1 MSTAKRSLH
10 YQTVGTF
17 NDAPRCGRPVRYAGT
32 FELKLTGFYCQSTP
46 LPGCGRWTL
55 RWAQLYLAAHPE
67 HLDACPS
74 KSTIHRILKKN
85 KLKPHQSRYFLN
97 ITDPHFFPKMEH
109 LVSLYMNP
117 PPNLFFFDE
126 CPGIQILKRLAP
138 DLRSE
143 HMMKRLE
150 EFEYIRNGTMDVLA
164 FLSQTDGE
172 IYAEC
177 QADHKTETFLS
188 VFKRH
193 VACYSATE
201 QLDYVMD
208 NLSTHTTYLFGQTVA
223 QLSALSGPPESA
235 LDTLEKRVAWL
246 TSTEKRI
253 VIHFTPYHGS
263 WLNLIEHWFGIM
275 NQKVLGEL
283 FHSAENLQRAFKAFV
298 QNWNDLLAHPF
309 RWSYDGKGLHEKA
322 VKRFIQMLENSA
334 AELEISM
341 LTKQLCLMK
350 NLLDDYATEISKEVQ
365 QTLIHMLQ
373 IQYVVLEE
381 LIQNEPGPVR
391 KVKAAN
397 ALSAMTPYVLTGAG
411 SKNDERQ
418 AA

>member
-1 MSTAKRSLH
+1 MARRSRH
-10 YQTVGTF
+10 YQTAGTF
-17 NDAPRCGRPVRYAGT
+17 NDAPRCGRPARYTAS

-67 HLDACPS
+67 RLDACPS

-109 LVSLYMNP
+109 SVRLYMNP

-150 EFEYIRNGTMDVLA
+150 EFEYIRNGTMNVLA
-164 FLSQTDGE
+164 FLKQTNGK

-193 VACYSATE
+193 VACYPATE
-201 QLDYVMD
+201 QLDYVRD
-208 NLSTHTTYLFGQTVA
+208 NLSTHTTPLFCQTVA
-223 QLSALSGPPESA
+223 ELSEVPCPPESA

-246 TSTEKRI
+246 TSAEKRI

-275 NQKVLGEL
+275 NQNVFNESFG
-283 FHSAENLQRAFKAFV
+283 SAESLRSAFDAFV
-298 QNWNDLLAHPF
+298 QNWNDLQAHP
-309 RWSYDGKGLHEKA
+309 YPL
-322 VKRFIQMLENSA
+322 
-334 AELEISM
+334 
-341 LTKQLCLMK
+341 
-350 NLLDDYATEISKEVQ
+350 
-365 QTLIHMLQ
+365 
-373 IQYVVLEE
+373 VL
-381 LIQNEPGPVR
+381 R
-391 KVKAAN
+391 
-397 ALSAMTPYVLTGAG
+397 
-411 SKNDERQ
+411 R
-418 AA
+418 

>member
-1 MSTAKRSLH
+1 
-10 YQTVGTF
+10 
-17 NDAPRCGRPVRYAGT
+17 
-32 FELKLTGFYCQSTP
+32 
-46 LPGCGRWTL
+46 
-55 RWAQLYLAAHPE
+55 
-67 HLDACPS
+67 
-74 KSTIHRILKKN
+74 
-85 KLKPHQSRYFLN
+85 
-97 ITDPHFFPKMEH
+97 MEH

-143 HMMKRLE
+143 RMMKRLE
-150 EFEYIRNGTMDVLA
+150 EFEYIRNGTMNVLA
-164 FLSQTDGE
+164 FLNQTNGK

-193 VACYSATE
+193 VACYCATE

-208 NLSTHTTYLFGQTVA
+208 NLSTHTTSLFCQTVA
-223 QLSALSGPPESA
+223 ELSEVPCPPESA
-235 LDTLEKRVAWL
+235 LDKLEKRVAWL
-246 TSTEKRI
+246 TSAEKRI

-275 NQKVLGEL
+275 NQKVLSESFG
-283 FHSAENLQRAFKAFV
+283 SAEQLRSAFDAFV
-298 QNWNDLLAHPF
+298 QNWNELQAHPF

-322 VKRFIQMLENSA
+322 VKRFVQMLEHRVD
-334 AELEISM
+334 ELEISM

-365 QTLIHMLQ
+365 QKLIHMLQ
-373 IQYVVLEE
+373 IQHVVLEE
-381 LIQNEPGPVR
+381 RIQNEPGPVR

-397 ALSAMTPYVLTGAG
+397 ALSAMTPYILIGEG
-411 SKNDERQ
+411 SENYERQ